1 MYRATTQEG
10 LQMAKK
16 NARKTVEVGALLYR
30 LNYFLKNDKG
40 SVDEREVMCSFVEG
54 ILFDTGNYEGYRYL
68 DAREYAGEAEGLGSR
83 RFYFVSS
90 KIVAEYNAAEELV
103 AKHYSGR
110 GV

>member
-1 MYRATTQEG
+1 
-10 LQMAKK
+10 MAKK
-16 NARKTVEVGALLYR
+16 NARKTVEVGTLLYR

-54 ILFDTGNYEGYRYL
+54 ILHDTGNYEGYRYL

-90 KIVAEYNAAEELV
+90 KIVADYNAAEELV
-103 AKHYSGR
+103 AKYYYGR

>member
-1 MYRATTQEG
+1 
-10 LQMAKK
+10 MAKTK
-16 NARKTVEVGALLYR
+16 RKTVDVGTLLYR

-54 ILFDTGNYEGYRYL
+54 ILHDTGNYEGYRYL
-68 DAREYAGEAEGLGSR
+68 DAREYAGEAEGLGTR

-90 KIVAEYNAAEELV
+90 KIVEDYNAAEQLV
-103 AKHYSGR
+103 AKCYNGQ

>member
-1 MYRATTQEG
+1 
-10 LQMAKK
+10 MAKK
-16 NARKTVEVGALLYR
+16 NARKTVNVGALLYR
-30 LNYFLKNDKG
+30 LNYFLASDR
-40 SVDEREVMCSFVEG
+40 STAEEREVMCSFVEG

>member
-1 MYRATTQEG
+1 
-10 LQMAKK
+10 MAKTK
-16 NARKTVEVGALLYR
+16 RKTIEVGTLLHR

-54 ILFDTGNYEGYRYL
+54 ILHDTGNYEGYRYL
-68 DAREYAGEAEGLGSR
+68 DAREYEGEAEGLGTR

-90 KIVAEYNAAEELV
+90 KIQADYDAAEELV
-103 AKHYSGR
+103 AKCYNGQ